1 MSTTVSNPY
10 SFNIVNNTSF
20 SSPSIAASLPS
31 NDTALKFKSTG
42 NYGYFR
48 TTIPD
53 NVKVIK
59 SIDGRYIGVTPNK
72 IYEVHSIISG
82 RKEGNGESSYIGSNN
97 ATWYSY
103 TWGQDDGDYDDEE
116 LNPNNHFYYSTSI
129 NNHAIDVADY

>member
-20 SSPSIAASLPS
+20 TAPSIAASLPS
-31 NDTALKFKSTG
+31 NDTALKFESTG

-59 SIDGRYIGVTPNK
+59 SIDGTYIGVTPNK
-72 IYEVHSIISG
+72 IYEVYSIISG
-82 RKEGNGESSYIGSNN
+82 CIEGNGESGYIGTNK
-97 ATWYSY
+97 ATWFRYM
-103 TWGQDDGDYDDEE
+103 WGEDDGDYDEE
-116 LNPNNHFYYSTSI
+116 LNPNNHFYYSASI